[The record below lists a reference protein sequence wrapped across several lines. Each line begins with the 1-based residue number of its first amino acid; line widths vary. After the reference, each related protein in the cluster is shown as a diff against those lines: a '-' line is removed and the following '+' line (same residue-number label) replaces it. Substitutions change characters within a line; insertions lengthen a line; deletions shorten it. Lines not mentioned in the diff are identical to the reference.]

1 MSQEKQWLYA
11 SDDPLS
17 SAPPRLACLGT
28 FHPTVGAIFRYST
41 LESSNFQ
48 HIHSGQA
55 EGSEARNTGGRAGRP
70 FGLSIAWP
78 IELHSNSN
86 SSQSTW
92 IPWLDGLR
100 CQVTS
105 RSFGRVEC
113 AGVGTGGFSP
123 PFRRVLIKPFI
134 GRPQFSVDVEN
145 PPALP
150 VRLLVHVRSCEEPI
164 HMSLIK
170 AQS

>member
-1 MSQEKQWLYA
+1 MPRTTLLHPLLPALLVLAPSIRPSVL
-11 SDDPLS
+11 SFGTRPLS
-17 SAPPRLACLGT
+17 L
-28 FHPTVGAIFRYST
+28 PTLNTCTQDKQR
-41 LESSNFQ
+41 
-48 HIHSGQA
+48 
-55 EGSEARNTGGRAGRP
+55 EARSGTRAGGP
-70 FGLSIAWP
+70 FGLSIAWR

-100 CQVTS
+100 CQVTN

-123 PFRRVLIKPFI
+123 PFRRVMIKPFI
-134 GRPQFSVDVEN
+134 GRPQFSVDVET

-170 AQS
+170 TQS